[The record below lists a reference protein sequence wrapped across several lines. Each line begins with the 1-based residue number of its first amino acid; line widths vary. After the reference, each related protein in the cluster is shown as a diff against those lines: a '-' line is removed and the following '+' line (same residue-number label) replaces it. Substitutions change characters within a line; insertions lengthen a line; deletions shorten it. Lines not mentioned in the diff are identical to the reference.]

1 MSRVERGAGEGTL
14 SQSPAGA
21 LGGGK
26 KSREGAG
33 CQGSSRCLSQVL
45 LTKRENRAQP
55 RGPPPRG
62 LPESLHCQLPRA
74 AVTKHHKLGGSNGGR
89 YTLRVLESEIKV
101 STGLYLSKAQGPP
114 SPSQLWSLPGDLGI
128 P

>member
-1 MSRVERGAGEGTL
+1 MRADELSGERSWGGDPEPIA
-14 SQSPAGA
+14 
-21 LGGGK
+21 GGGK

-33 CQGSSRCLSQVL
+33 CQGSSRYLSQVL

-62 LPESLHCQLPRA
+62 LPESLHCQLPKA

-114 SPSQLWSLPGDLGI
+114 SRSQLWSLPGDLGI

>member
-1 MSRVERGAGEGTL
+1 MRADEPSGERSWGGDPEPIA
-14 SQSPAGA
+14 S
-21 LGGGK
+21 GGK

-62 LPESLHCQLPRA
+62 LPESLHCQLPKA

-114 SPSQLWSLPGDLGI
+114 SRSQLWSLPGDLGI

>member
-1 MSRVERGAGEGTL
+1 MSQVERGAGEGTL
-14 SQSPAGA
+14 SQSPVGA

-26 KSREGAG
+26 KSREGAR

-45 LTKRENRAQP
+45 LTERTVLS
-55 RGPPPRG
+55 RGGR
-62 LPESLHCQLPRA
+62 LPGDCPRA
-74 AVTKHHKLGGSNGGR
+74 CTASFPRLLSQSTTNWVAQNGGR

>member
-1 MSRVERGAGEGTL
+1 MRADEPSGERSWGGDPEPIA
-14 SQSPAGA
+14 
-21 LGGGK
+21 GGGK

-62 LPESLHCQLPRA
+62 LPESLHCQLPKA
-74 AVTKHHKLGGSNGGR
+74 AVTKHHKLGGSNGGW

-114 SPSQLWSLPGDLGI
+114 SRSQLWSLPGDLGI